1 MRNRN
6 AAGYPLA
13 GAVASTDPDRS
24 RPRQGNLIVAEVH
37 S

>member
-6 AAGYPLA
+6 VAGYPP
-13 GAVASTDPDRS
+13 GWAVASTDPS

>member
-1 MRNRN
+1 MRYRN
-6 AAGYPLA
+6 VASYPFGWAAT
-13 GAVASTDPDRS
+13 STDPDPS